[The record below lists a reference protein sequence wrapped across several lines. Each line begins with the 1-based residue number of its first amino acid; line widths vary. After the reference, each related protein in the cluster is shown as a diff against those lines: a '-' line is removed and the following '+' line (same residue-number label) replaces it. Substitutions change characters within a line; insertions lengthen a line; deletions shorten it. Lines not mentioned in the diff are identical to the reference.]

1 VKVQIRTIAALG
13 AVVTAACGTDFS
25 LVGGSAALDGLAV
38 KQRVSCLLPDFDA
51 QVVMPQNDNS
61 ALQIY
66 PITFGHSYSPYA
78 GYYQWLLQKYPDSK
92 SAVGIVWGQ
101 SPITQ
106 IDSVTAAET
115 LKAEGA
121 ANIYNDVFPVT
132 GASDWI
138 CSTGCNPAVTSS
150 CSPLTIS
157 TGVS

>member
-1 VKVQIRTIAALG
+1 M
-13 AVVTAACGTDFS
+13 VTAACGTDFS